1 MERTHSEELHIPR
14 YAIPWWFVCRVRTKA
29 LQGKFRSVC
38 VVGMGVRGTSEGL
51 LVVVGEYGSV
61 VVAAIELRCQLEGCL
76 CRGERIGQ

>member
-1 MERTHSEELHIPR
+1 MERTHSEELHIPQ

-61 VVAAIELRCQLEGCL
+61 VEAAIELRCQLEGYL
-76 CRGERIGQ
+76 CH